1 MVRRKKQASVSEGAM
16 GKRTFVLVG
25 VTGSGKSTLGNFLI
39 GEDIFEVEEAFANSQ
54 AVTNEVISHEFDFGT
69 FCIRLI
75 DMPGLENSMKPYEYS
90 KKFAE
95 ALIEAKEGIDA
106 ILLCS
111 KCNDRIGD
119 HEEIFTKIFEALGQ
133 GHNIW
138 DYCLLVL
145 TEGQKAGKIESQRMK
160 KLFNQVAQ
168 GKVHPL
174 LKDWLEKV
182 QNRCVI
188 VESVNYPGEDYRT
201 SKLREIIGMVNHMRL
216 NVTNSTPLKMD
227 IVELVREICDN
238 TRTHHRLMNTF
249 EPDLPSSSN
258 SEKSEEEIKKESG
271 EIVAKALQSLGE
283 NIPEDADTGELKYDM
298 VQQRIHHLLEVEQE
312 SRAQMNQLA
321 EKEALLEQKQSR
333 LGAVENQRAQLE
345 EQLQRQKKFLKSCRR
360 LTKSKLYQEFPDLK
374 PQVARPN
381 DSSQDSLVNESAVNS
396 TNTQPSNRFCVLF

>member
-174 LKDWLEKV
+174 LKDWLRRFK
-182 QNRCVI
+182 
-188 VESVNYPGEDYRT
+188 
-201 SKLREIIGMVNHMRL
+201 IGV
-216 NVTNSTPLKMD
+216 
-227 IVELVREICDN
+227 
-238 TRTHHRLMNTF
+238 
-249 EPDLPSSSN
+249 
-258 SEKSEEEIKKESG
+258 
-271 EIVAKALQSLGE
+271 
-283 NIPEDADTGELKYDM
+283 
-298 VQQRIHHLLEVEQE
+298 LLW
-312 SRAQMNQLA
+312 NQLIIQ
-321 EKEALLEQKQSR
+321 EK
-333 LGAVENQRAQLE
+333 
-345 EQLQRQKKFLKSCRR
+345 
-360 LTKSKLYQEFPDLK
+360 TI
-374 PQVARPN
+374 
-381 DSSQDSLVNESAVNS
+381 ESAN
-396 TNTQPSNRFCVLF
+396 